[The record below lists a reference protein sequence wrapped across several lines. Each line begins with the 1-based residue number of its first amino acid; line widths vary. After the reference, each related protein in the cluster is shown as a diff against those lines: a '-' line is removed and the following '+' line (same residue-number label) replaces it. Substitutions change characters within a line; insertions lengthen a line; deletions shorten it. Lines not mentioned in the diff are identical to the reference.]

1 LLVATTAIIV
11 VHRLKVIVLLHIL
24 AILEAVVGFDLVHLD
39 LVTPGT
45 FVATAAAVALIAY
58 VAFDGA

>member
-1 LLVATTAIIV
+1 M

-39 LVTPGT
+39 LVTSGT